1 MAAKYSTVCITKNL
15 VFIKENIASVDRVLD
30 LLLENDVIQMAQR
43 EDIIAKTPGERFHS
57 MIEIVLK
64 RRAQQIFI
72 DSIKKTGQTL
82 IVDRILATQKEVSGE
97 KL

>member
-1 MAAKYSTVCITKNL
+1 MATTYSTECITKNL

-43 EDIIAKTPGERFHS
+43 EDIIAKTPGERVHS

-64 RRAQQIFI
+64 RRAQHIFI
-72 DSIKKTGQTL
+72 DSLKKTGQTL
-82 IVDRILATQKEVSGE
+82 LADKIVATQQEMSG
-97 KL
+97 KKT

>member
-1 MAAKYSTVCITKNL
+1 
-15 VFIKENIASVDRVLD
+15 
-30 LLLENDVIQMAQR
+30 MAQR

-82 IVDRILATQKEVSGE
+82 IVDRILATQKEVSGK

>member
-43 EDIIAKTPGERFHS
+43 EDIITKTPGERVHS

-72 DSIKKTGQTL
+72 DSLKKTGQTL
-82 IVDRILATQKEVSGE
+82 IVDRILATQKEVSGK